1 MTAESLHP
9 ARPMMR
15 GTADVAN
22 AVAHLTIDDRDIRRV
37 FRHKKGVKR
46 IALGGSAALAHERP
60 FRQQLY

>member
-22 AVAHLTIDDRDIRRV
+22 AVAHLTIDDRDISTGIPTQ
-37 FRHKKGVKR
+37 KGR
-46 IALGGSAALAHERP
+46 ETDRFGGICRTGA
-60 FRQQLY
+60 